1 MFMRYKQLV
10 ENSIIDNKDGL
21 GAVPYNMEVDYMGL
35 RIRMNPYI
43 FLNLAAPLRKD
54 QQQSVE
60 YIKDYLKTGGKLGA
74 PFLQIEIPPEWEYGD
89 FEKLAKVTSHEGR
102 NRMIAIKELY
112 GRTSKVETHLF
123 FTGGIRNRHLNQEII
138 DNLNQKL
145 ISETG
150 EIITGPLFIY

>member
-1 MFMRYKQLV
+1 MRYKQLL
-10 ENSIIDNKDGL
+10 ENNIIDNSDGL

-35 RIRMNPYI
+35 RIRMKPYM

-74 PFLQIEIPPEWEYGD
+74 PFLQIEIPPEWED
-89 FEKLAKVTSHEGR
+89 DNFEEIAKVISHEGR

-112 GRTSKVETHLF
+112 GRSRHIETHLF

-138 DNLNQKL
+138 DNLNQQL

>member
-1 MFMRYKQLV
+1 MRYLTLF
-10 ENSIIDNKDGL
+10 ENSNIIDNSDGL

-35 RIRMNPYI
+35 RVKMKPYV

-60 YIKDYLKTGGKLGA
+60 YIKKYLKNGEKIGS
-74 PFLQIEIPPEWEYGD
+74 PFLQIQIPYEWENGD
-89 FEKLAKVTSHEGR
+89 FENYAKVISHEGR

-112 GRTSKVETHLF
+112 GRSRFVETHLF
-123 FTGGIRNRHLNQEII
+123 FSGEIRNRHLTPYII
-138 DNLNQKL
+138 ENLKKSM

-150 EIITGPLFIY
+150 EIITGPIFNL